1 MRDVVTGE
9 QVNGLDPEFLHEIT
23 ERPEAERG
31 FHMIP
36 YHCVSGDQVMKVFR
50 IEKMCVHTGRAGEE
64 RWIQN
69 PLLGIGEE
77 TLSGNK
83 EYEII
88 LNPEIFSS

>member
-1 MRDVVTGE
+1 
-9 QVNGLDPEFLHEIT
+9 
-23 ERPEAERG
+23 
-31 FHMIP
+31 MIP

-50 IEKMCVHTGRAGEE
+50 IEKMCVHTGMAGEE

-77 TLSGNK
+77 LLSENK

-88 LNPEIFSS
+88 FNPEIFSS